1 MSVPAS
7 SLLTLLQLTLP
18 GKFSFLAVE
27 ETHAANLLIE
37 WITLD
42 LHTARAGEAWLVP
55 GADLTPEQ
63 VQAAATHK
71 VAAVIAIGL
80 PAAPDTFQGAPIPV
94 ACLSAEEDLQAIY
107 RDLLTTLVNRGAYLV
122 EKGKEIQA
130 HLTQLSAEGAG
141 LGGLV
146 AAMGEISTQGV
157 LVQDKRLEVLAS
169 HSPMRLAAA
178 WDSVLRQVTVPE
190 SLPEGFRDRKEAGK
204 QSELKHQPL
213 ANGLARLIIS
223 INVGGIARG
232 YLSIVDKAGEMTAL
246 SRVVAEQ
253 GAIACAVE
261 MSRSKAVREAEKRLR
276 GDLITALVHGELS
289 PRDIR
294 LWTEPMGLDLEQA
307 HVCLR
312 FCWDAPEPPSVR
324 RLETLVNGEIAR
336 QGVTTIVNVLENQVI
351 CFCEVAAEKVR
362 PEEVLNLGRSVV
374 DRGMLTYQDSRPRC
388 GIGTPAQTLDD
399 WLNSF
404 RQAGQALEMAQRLS
418 EPRPLF
424 YPDLLVYRLLLQIEP
439 SPELKAFQQEILG
452 PLLEH
457 ENGKELIRTLEVYF
471 ERNGNLKKTAHNLY
485 IHRNTLIYRLERI
498 QEITSLD
505 LDNPETRLALQLTLH
520 IHKMLGNSSR

>member
-1 MSVPAS
+1 
-7 SLLTLLQLTLP
+7 
-18 GKFSFLAVE
+18 
-27 ETHAANLLIE
+27 
-37 WITLD
+37 
-42 LHTARAGEAWLVP
+42 
-55 GADLTPEQ
+55 
-63 VQAAATHK
+63 
-71 VAAVIAIGL
+71 
-80 PAAPDTFQGAPIPV
+80 
-94 ACLSAEEDLQAIY
+94 
-107 RDLLTTLVNRGAYLV
+107 
-122 EKGKEIQA
+122 
-130 HLTQLSAEGAG
+130 
-141 LGGLV
+141 
-146 AAMGEISTQGV
+146 
-157 LVQDKRLEVLAS
+157 
-169 HSPMRLAAA
+169 
-178 WDSVLRQVTVPE
+178 
-190 SLPEGFRDRKEAGK
+190 
-204 QSELKHQPL
+204 
-213 ANGLARLIIS
+213 
-223 INVGGIARG
+223 
-232 YLSIVDKAGEMTAL
+232 
-246 SRVVAEQ
+246 
-253 GAIACAVE
+253 
-261 MSRSKAVREAEKRLR
+261 
-276 GDLITALVHGELS
+276 
-289 PRDIR
+289 
-294 LWTEPMGLDLEQA
+294 
-307 HVCLR
+307 
-312 FCWDAPEPPSVR
+312 VR

>member
-1 MSVPAS
+1 MSVPPS

-18 GKFSFLAVE
+18 GKFSFLAVDE
-27 ETHAANLLIE
+27 AHAANLLIE

-42 LHTARAGEAWLVP
+42 LHAARPGEAWLVP

-63 VQAAATHK
+63 VQAAATQEI
-71 VAAVIAIGL
+71 AAVIALGL

-94 ACLSAEEDLQAIY
+94 ACLSAEGDLQVIY
-107 RDLLTTLVNRGAYLV
+107 RDLITTLVNRGAYLV

-157 LVQDKRLEVLAS
+157 IVQDKRLEVLAS
-169 HSPMRLAAA
+169 HSPMRLA
-178 WDSVLRQVTVPE
+178 SVWENILAHVTIPE
-190 SLPEGFRDRKEAGK
+190 SLPEVLRDRKVAGK
-204 QSELKHQPL
+204 QSELRHQTLP
-213 ANGLARLIIS
+213 NGLSRILIS
-223 INVGGIARG
+223 INVGGVARG
-232 YLSIVDKAGEMTAL
+232 YLSIVDKSGEMTAL
-246 SRVVAEQ
+246 SRVVVEQ
-253 GAIACAVE
+253 GAVACAVE
-261 MSRSKAVREAEKRLR
+261 MSRSKAVRETEKRLR
-276 GDLITALVHGELS
+276 GDLLTALIRGDLS
-289 PRDIR
+289 PRDAR
-294 LWTEPMGLDLEQA
+294 LWTDRYGLDIEKA
-307 HVCLR
+307 HTCLR
-312 FCWDAPEPPSVR
+312 FCWDSVEPPSIR
-324 RLETLVNGEIAR
+324 RLETLVNGEVAK
-336 QGVTTIVNVLENQVI
+336 QGITAIINVLENQVI
-351 CFCEVAAEKVR
+351 CFCEVPAEKVR
-362 PEEVLNLGRSVV
+362 PDEPLNLGRSVV

-388 GIGTPAQTLDD
+388 GIGTPAQSLDD

-404 RQAGQALEMAQRLS
+404 RQAGQALEMAQRLA

-424 YPDLLVYRLLLQIEP
+424 YPDLLVYRLLLQIEN

-520 IHKMLGNSSR
+520 IHKMLGNSGR